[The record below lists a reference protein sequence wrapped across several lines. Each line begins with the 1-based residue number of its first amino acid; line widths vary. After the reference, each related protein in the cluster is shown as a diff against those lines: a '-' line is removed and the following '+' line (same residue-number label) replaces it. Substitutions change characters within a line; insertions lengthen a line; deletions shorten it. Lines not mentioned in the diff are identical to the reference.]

1 MMGEVQQYLQDI
13 LDIMEEEH
21 FFEMS
26 FISKKTMADCLLK
39 AMDHNLDTKGDYRLS
54 EQDLLAV
61 HQKALETHIADS
73 IAEAVQEG
81 LIEITGVAPNG
92 ELIYGLSENFQ
103 KELESESK
111 EQVLTAKFERLGPFG
126 TYCLN

>member
-13 LDIMEEEH
+13 LDIMDEEH

-39 AMDHNLDTKGDYRLS
+39 AMDHNLNTKGDYRLS

-73 IAEAVQEG
+73 IADSLQEG
-81 LIEITGVAPNG
+81 LIEITGVDPNG
-92 ELIYGLSENFQ
+92 ELIYGITEAGR
-103 KELESESK
+103 KELEPQG
-111 EQVLTAKFERLGPFG
+111 QVITAKFEQIGSFGPF
-126 TYCLN
+126 CLN

>member
-13 LDIMEEEH
+13 LDIMDEEH

-39 AMDHNLDTKGDYRLS
+39 AMDHNLNTKGDYRLS

-61 HQKALETHIADS
+61 QQKALETHISDS

-81 LIEITGVAPNG
+81 LIEITGVDPNG
-92 ELIYGLSENFQ
+92 ELIYGITEAGR
-103 KELESESK
+103 KELEP
-111 EQVLTAKFERLGPFG
+111 QGHVITAKFEQIGSFGPF
-126 TYCLN
+126 CLN

>member
-1 MMGEVQQYLQDI
+1 MMGEVQQYLRDI
-13 LDIMEEEH
+13 LDIMDEEH

-39 AMDHNLDTKGDYRLS
+39 AMDHNLNTKGDYRLS

-61 HQKALETHIADS
+61 QQKALETHISDS

-81 LIEITGVAPNG
+81 LIEITGVDPNG
-92 ELIYGLSENFQ
+92 ELIYGITEAGR
-103 KELESESK
+103 KELEPQG
-111 EQVLTAKFERLGPFG
+111 QVITAKFEQIGSFGPF
-126 TYCLN
+126 CLN

>member
-13 LDIMEEEH
+13 LDIMDEEH

-39 AMDHNLDTKGDYRLS
+39 AMDHNLNTKGDYRLS

-61 HQKALETHIADS
+61 QQKALETHISDS

-81 LIEITGVAPNG
+81 LIEITGVDPNG
-92 ELIYGLSENFQ
+92 ELIYGITEAGR
-103 KELESESK
+103 KELEPQG
-111 EQVLTAKFERLGPFG
+111 QVITAKFERIGSFGPF
-126 TYCLN
+126 CLN

>member
-13 LDIMEEEH
+13 LDIMDEEH

-39 AMDHNLDTKGDYRLS
+39 AMDHNLNTKGDYRLS

-61 HQKALETHIADS
+61 QQKALETHIADS

-81 LIEITGVAPNG
+81 LIEITGVDPNG
-92 ELIYGLSENFQ
+92 ELIYGITEAGR
-103 KELESESK
+103 KELEP
-111 EQVLTAKFERLGPFG
+111 QGHVITAKFEQIGSFGPF
-126 TYCLN
+126 CLN

>member
-81 LIEITGVAPNG
+81 LVEITGVTPDG
-92 ELIYGLSENFQ
+92 ELIYGITESGR
-103 KELESESK
+103 KELEPQG
-111 EQVLTAKFERLGPFG
+111 QVITAKFERIGSFGPF
-126 TYCLN
+126 CLN

>member
-13 LDIMEEEH
+13 LDIMDEEH

-39 AMDHNLDTKGDYRLS
+39 AMDHNLNTKGDYRLS

-81 LIEITGVAPNG
+81 LIEITGVDPNG
-92 ELIYGLSENFQ
+92 ELIYGITEAGR
-103 KELESESK
+103 KELEPQG
-111 EQVLTAKFERLGPFG
+111 QVITAKFEQIGSFGPF
-126 TYCLN
+126 CLN